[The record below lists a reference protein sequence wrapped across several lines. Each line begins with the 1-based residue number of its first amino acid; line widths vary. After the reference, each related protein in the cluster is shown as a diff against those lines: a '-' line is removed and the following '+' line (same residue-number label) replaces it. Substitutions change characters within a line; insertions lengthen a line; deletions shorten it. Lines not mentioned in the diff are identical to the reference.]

1 MRNSAIQGMLYVEEK
16 YRCLVK
22 KQSIIVFNDLM
33 TSGLTLNEITN
44 VLKDNSASRVI
55 NWVLLRTVRPTQP
68 RAQHV

>member
-1 MRNSAIQGMLYVEEK
+1 MRNSAIQGMFYVEEK

-33 TSGLTLNEITN
+33 TSGLTLNEITS

-55 NWVLLRTVRPTQP
+55 NWVLLRTARPTQP